1 MKRRHKTREGVNWL
15 SASQGYVEGMKH
27 QRRDSLIPRKG
38 RGRSTTGET
47 RVMSKKIKVSEPLT
61 NYRDE
66 PIDVDSGGSVLMA
79 DGGFPALVL
88 GVENASRGERQTFR
102 TGKIGIGVYSEE
114 NIPVFLFRAIPGGQM
129 DGHSREGTG
138 ELRSRAALK
147 IHDFPS
153 GHREAF
159 LESED
164 RSEGFVSVPVYLVET
179 NPPSEVNVPN
189 VVLGI
194 RDEKLRRHKISEIR
208 STAKR
213 QFEKYPSARAEMKA
227 AAALMKR
234 RSMEEMMESTTLTT
248 NKGKL
253 MSLAGEGV

>member
-1 MKRRHKTREGVNWL
+1 
-15 SASQGYVEGMKH
+15 
-27 QRRDSLIPRKG
+27 
-38 RGRSTTGET
+38 
-47 RVMSKKIKVSEPLT
+47 MSKKVKVSEPLT

-66 PIDVDSGGSVLMA
+66 PIDVDPGGSLLMA

-88 GVENASRGERQTFR
+88 GIENASRGEQTFR

-147 IHDFPS
+147 IHEFPS

-194 RDEKLRRHKISEIR
+194 RDEKLRRHKISDFR

-227 AAALMKR
+227 AAALMED